1 MCLTLT
7 QSCCTFYLVIYFSAG
22 GDFNIGSYVKGLK
35 KQNNKELCILQ
46 TSFTRQ
52 HTQLNQGEG
61 QDLTVFASAENKLNP
76 PSTSCP
82 GVCKTHWRD

>member
-22 GDFNIGSYVKGLK
+22 GGFQYWVLCQGFKK
-35 KQNNKELCILQ
+35 KQKNKELCILQ

-76 PSTSCP
+76 PP
-82 GVCKTHWRD
+82 AQGFAKLI